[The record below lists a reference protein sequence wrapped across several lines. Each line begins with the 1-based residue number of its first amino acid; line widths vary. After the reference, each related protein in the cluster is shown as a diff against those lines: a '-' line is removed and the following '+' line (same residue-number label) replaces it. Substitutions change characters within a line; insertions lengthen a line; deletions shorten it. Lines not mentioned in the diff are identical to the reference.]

1 MELDDFLNCKDMKLA
16 IATPFYNVQ
25 GYSPYVTS
33 LAKSVLMLARYTEM
47 EFDFWQI
54 SGDSYIDR
62 ARNSLCNGLLRSD
75 FTHILFID
83 SDEGWDL
90 PGFLNIVKSPHDI
103 VGAGY
108 PCKNIWDFYG
118 VVLNNDAHGLPII
131 DKATGAISALCIPA
145 GFMKI
150 SKKALLQLAPH
161 VSTYTNPYNG
171 DEKDYDFFSRIQ
183 PLGEDGSFNLRCET
197 AGIPRWVEPRTIIS
211 HWGVSEHRG
220 SYYEHLFGNIN
231 RAFPMGGAGCME
243 NMMIG
248 KIKGEKDARRD
259 ESGQSLQSIEEK
271 GNEQREGGEDS
282 AVADGIVPADGE
294 EAENDQAQHA

>member
-1 MELDDFLNCKDMKLA
+1 
-16 IATPFYNVQ
+16 
-25 GYSPYVTS
+25 
-33 LAKSVLMLARYTEM
+33 
-47 EFDFWQI
+47 
-54 SGDSYIDR
+54 
-62 ARNSLCNGLLRSD
+62 
-75 FTHILFID
+75 
-83 SDEGWDL
+83 
-90 PGFLNIVKSPHDI
+90 
-103 VGAGY
+103 
-108 PCKNIWDFYG
+108 
-118 VVLNNDAHGLPII
+118 VLNNDAHGLPII